1 MFSHFL
7 KNQGEKKFCLLNRST
22 ADVICDI
29 STLLG
34 EGGQF
39 DHTNFML
46 RKILEWPFPG
56 YRLFSTK
63 YFWALTSHRNL
74 TPKNFGQFG
83 PWIRIFPSSSPV
95 NHCGDKFWVKRAK
108 FGNFRLPKLMYCQNV
123 TFHQVLAKLDN
134 LYSLDYIVVKL
145 TTLTQ

>member
-1 MFSHFL
+1 MVKSDFSLFSLFL

-63 YFWALTSHRNL
+63 YF
-74 TPKNFGQFG
+74 
-83 PWIRIFPSSSPV
+83 
-95 NHCGDKFWVKRAK
+95 
-108 FGNFRLPKLMYCQNV
+108 
-123 TFHQVLAKLDN
+123 
-134 LYSLDYIVVKL
+134 
-145 TTLTQ
+145 

>member
-1 MFSHFL
+1 MQGVNLAKSDFCLFMNFS
-7 KNQGEKKFCLLNRST
+7 KNQGEKKFCHQNRST

-63 YFWALTSHRNL
+63 YFFS
-74 TPKNFGQFG
+74 F
-83 PWIRIFPSSSPV
+83 
-95 NHCGDKFWVKRAK
+95 DK
-108 FGNFRLPKLMYCQNV
+108 P
-123 TFHQVLAKLDN
+123 
-134 LYSLDYIVVKL
+134 
-145 TTLTQ
+145 